1 MTDQNDNR
9 RSGSGSGAELDVMAP
24 SWVYATDI
32 MGSAGKVSGDY
43 IENDFRGTSAA
54 APHVSGLAGLILSVD
69 NSFTEQQVR
78 DIIQY
83 TADDKGS
90 EGWDQDYGWG
100 RINAK
105 NAVKSAARQFTT
117 SGQLAHN
124 ECWWGTVTLTNNVT
138 VPSGI
143 RLTVLSD
150 ATIKIPDSKNITVNG
165 TLNAIGTSSSRITF
179 TRSSSS
185 EDWSGIR
192 YQSGSGGQLKYCNIE
207 RTYNTG
213 VNCYYSSPSIIN
225 CKFKY
230 NFHGIAGY
238 YNQGNKHMI
247 VDNEFFEEDYA
258 GIYLYQHKAY
268 IDGNKIDGNGESN
281 VGIIVRNIYQPEYV
295 AIWENDIMN
304 CDKGIYLDDGSAEIQ
319 KNDIYDNS
327 YGIYATDES
336 YPYLLEWDEDGENVI
351 ADNNY
356 GLYIDS
362 DSEANLHYGWN
373 TICDNTYKDV
383 ACYNQYT
390 TIWAEE
396 NYWGSDDPS
405 SSQFYGNVY
414 YYYWLD
420 EDETGRY
427 PYGFRKPVSNTDP
440 QLLIDS
446 SISNENSPNL
456 VKRYNEALRLEHDKN
471 YEEAALI
478 YTEII
483 DQYPDNSLAVSSI
496 RHLMLCYKKLQKSNF
511 IFPELQKISQKH
523 NNKKVSGKALKYS
536 IPFYIESGQYNE
548 AISICKNISNKFS
561 REKLGRDALYEE
573 WVIYF
578 QLLRDEEAARSV
590 SADYEKS
597 YGVDD
602 DLIFMKLAL
611 GDIST
616 ETAKEMRKQLQ
627 KKNEESPPVVSEEQQ
642 IPESYELLGN
652 YPNPFNPTTTVP
664 FDLPEASIVKITI
677 YDLTGRRVA
686 LLADGS
692 YHAGSHTLTFDGS
705 RLPTGVY
712 FIRAKLT
719 PVENQKNA
727 HRFTRKMMLIK

>member
-1 MTDQNDNR
+1 
-9 RSGSGSGAELDVMAP
+9 
-24 SWVYATDI
+24 
-32 MGSAGKVSGDY
+32 
-43 IENDFRGTSAA
+43 
-54 APHVSGLAGLILSVD
+54 
-69 NSFTEQQVR
+69 
-78 DIIQY
+78 
-83 TADDKGS
+83 
-90 EGWDQDYGWG
+90 
-100 RINAK
+100 
-105 NAVKSAARQFTT
+105 
-117 SGQLAHN
+117 
-124 ECWWGTVTLTNNVT
+124 
-138 VPSGI
+138 
-143 RLTVLSD
+143 
-150 ATIKIPDSKNITVNG
+150 
-165 TLNAIGTSSSRITF
+165 
-179 TRSSSS
+179 
-185 EDWSGIR
+185 
-192 YQSGSGGQLKYCNIE
+192 
-207 RTYNTG
+207 
-213 VNCYYSSPSIIN
+213 
-225 CKFKY
+225 
-230 NFHGIAGY
+230 
-238 YNQGNKHMI
+238 
-247 VDNEFFEEDYA
+247 
-258 GIYLYQHKAY
+258 
-268 IDGNKIDGNGESN
+268 
-281 VGIIVRNIYQPEYV
+281 
-295 AIWENDIMN
+295 
-304 CDKGIYLDDGSAEIQ
+304 
-319 KNDIYDNS
+319 
-327 YGIYATDES
+327 
-336 YPYLLEWDEDGENVI
+336 
-351 ADNNY
+351 
-356 GLYIDS
+356 
-362 DSEANLHYGWN
+362 
-373 TICDNTYKDV
+373 
-383 ACYNQYT
+383 
-390 TIWAEE
+390 
-396 NYWGSDDPS
+396 
-405 SSQFYGNVY
+405 
-414 YYYWLD
+414 
-420 EDETGRY
+420 
-427 PYGFRKPVSNTDP
+427 
-440 QLLIDS
+440 
-446 SISNENSPNL
+446 
-456 VKRYNEALRLEHDKN
+456 
-471 YEEAALI
+471 
-478 YTEII
+478 
-483 DQYPDNSLAVSSI
+483 
-496 RHLMLCYKKLQKSNF
+496 MLCYKKLQKSNF